1 MHSAGFNKVFTV
13 LIGPKS
19 YDEAFT
25 IHEDVLRS
33 TSKFFQ
39 SACSKALAEKIERG
53 SRLPEVQPNL
63 FQMYTVWV
71 YSGKVVI
78 NEKKY
83 SFPVSQLELL
93 LHAWL
98 LGDVLGDAQF
108 RNQVMRT
115 CVEKL
120 PTFDIVPN
128 VDIFTHVWK
137 KTTPRS
143 PLRKM
148 LVDVIVA
155 RFERTAFIKRV
166 KDYPREVLEVVAV
179 SLMLHQDPIA
189 WNTFAN
195 RVSEY
200 LEPESGGT
208 SG

>member
-1 MHSAGFNKVFTV
+1 MHSADFNKVFTV
-13 LIGPKS
+13 LIGPKPF
-19 YDEAFT
+19 DKALT

-39 SACSKALAEKIERG
+39 AACSKALAERSERVV
-53 SRLPEVQPNL
+53 RLPEVQFNL

-83 SFPVSQLELL
+83 HLPASQLELL
-93 LHAWL
+93 LHTWL

-115 CVEKL
+115 CVEEP
-120 PTFDIVPN
+120 PTFDVVPN

-137 KTTPRS
+137 KTTPSS

-166 KDYPREVLEVVAV
+166 EDYPREVLEVVAV

-189 WNTFAN
+189 WDTFAN

-200 LEPESGGT
+200 LEPEAGGASG
-208 SG
+208 